1 MTPNAVP
8 NYGVVSQLR
17 ISISNAIIIPKK
29 SIFYSVINREYDP
42 KSTIEDSEPFQKR
55 ARARRLK
62 NQRRDY
68 VVVDDINIEFVTA
81 PDPK

>member
-1 MTPNAVP
+1 MRLPFK
-8 NYGVVSQLR
+8 R
-17 ISISNAIIIPKK
+17 K

-55 ARARRLK
+55 ARACRLK
-62 NQRRDY
+62 NQLRDY
-68 VVVDDINIEFVTA
+68 VVVDDINIEFVTV